1 MKEIDRT
8 TVADTGKDST
18 RPRSL
23 RHRPPTRRQLFRQM
37 DQMARQLQ
45 EMSSMLSR
53 TEVPFEHRLWD
64 AEEASQYLGVSKNNF
79 TYNIAS
85 SPGFPGHA
93 VLPNSRKRLWRA
105 KDISD
110 WFQKNRGKARKG
122 AL

>member
-1 MKEIDRT
+1 MTK
-8 TVADTGKDST
+8 GLT
-18 RPRSL
+18 RPRSHG
-23 RHRPPTRRQLFRQM
+23 RRPLTRRQLFKQV
-37 DQMARQLQ
+37 DQMARQLH
-45 EMSSMLSR
+45 EMSSMLSKA
-53 TEVPFEHRLWD
+53 EVPFEHKLWD

-85 SPGFPGHA
+85 SPGFPGYA